1 MWICIRASRLRGDQD
16 NVEDSEADQPR
27 NEPGST
33 SDSTATTLPG
43 TYPMAFLSMLDL
55 MESDV
60 RRSVPLPSSDYS
72 LQAGSGTRNRR
83 PIEIEPSA
91 SNATRARHESMED
104 SLNDII
110 RSILSPEHEMYLFE
124 RRVAV
129 YRAEGTTTEP
139 NPLFL
144 ASLTR

>member
-1 MWICIRASRLRGDQD
+1 
-16 NVEDSEADQPR
+16 
-27 NEPGST
+27 
-33 SDSTATTLPG
+33 
-43 TYPMAFLSMLDL
+43 
-55 MESDV
+55 
-60 RRSVPLPSSDYS
+60 
-72 LQAGSGTRNRR
+72 
-83 PIEIEPSA
+83 
-91 SNATRARHESMED
+91 MED